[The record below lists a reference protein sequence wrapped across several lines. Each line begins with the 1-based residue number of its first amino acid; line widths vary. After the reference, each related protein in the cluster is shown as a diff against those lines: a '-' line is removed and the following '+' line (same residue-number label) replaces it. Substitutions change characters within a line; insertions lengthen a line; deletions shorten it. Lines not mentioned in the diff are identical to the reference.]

1 MGVEGLSLA
10 VGVAVAKALQH
21 LEVPNIALKWP
32 NDILCGGAK
41 LGGILIEM
49 LGDAAGSCQAVI
61 GIGLNVQMPARA
73 GKEIDQRWTDIRSA
87 TGTGVSRNQILIAL
101 LDQLLPLLAD
111 YEDSGFSPWR
121 ERWLELDAH
130 AGKEVIV
137 SSGDRRTAGTAR
149 GIDETGALVLDTALG
164 RQVVH
169 GGEVSVRA
177 VE

>member
-1 MGVEGLSLA
+1 MPPHAAPEIRELPARRLADRLPRIAPEGAAAGPGGRRLA
-10 VGVAVAKALQH
+10 VGRD
-21 LEVPNIALKWP
+21 ERRP
-32 NDILCGGAK
+32 
-41 LGGILIEM
+41 
-49 LGDAAGSCQAVI
+49 GD
-61 GIGLNVQMPARA
+61 
-73 GKEIDQRWTDIRSA
+73 
-87 TGTGVSRNQILIAL
+87 TGVSRNQILIAL